1 MPREDG
7 SGTFPLPL
15 VRAVQPSESETR
27 LDGDGQ
33 ILAMFDEY
41 VTAHP
46 MIDRASH
53 LHASRYLSVR
63 NLPRMAE
70 QLLPVRQREAAIP
83 GCREPHDS
91 RSNVAVR
98 ILEVV
103 SLREQW
109 FVDRHEPPAQ
119 RKPPPGATRDRHG
132 HSCPGGWRSA
142 APRYGQDRLSPLCRD
157 LGGEIRRTAATD
169 RAKFPS
175 RPGARRFWFCVRR
188 SRPCRSKRA
197 LPPDR
202 GREPRRNVRSAGSR
216 RRRRVRPDGRNHRE
230 RARW

>member
-1 MPREDG
+1 VEFGHRQGDLLECRHQRGLISEIAHSERTEDDYGRTITPSLMPGEDG
-7 SGTFPLPL
+7 SGTFPVPL

-119 RKPPPGATRDRHG
+119 RKPPPRSHT
-132 HSCPGGWRSA
+132 RSA
-142 APRYGQDRLSPLCRD
+142 WP
-157 LGGEIRRTAATD
+157 
-169 RAKFPS
+169 
-175 RPGARRFWFCVRR
+175 
-188 SRPCRSKRA
+188 
-197 LPPDR
+197 
-202 GREPRRNVRSAGSR
+202 
-216 RRRRVRPDGRNHRE
+216 
-230 RARW
+230 